1 MKKILITGSS
11 GLIGTNLAIALHKAG
26 ELGITCLDIN
36 PAPVQ
41 LNEICYVLCDVIDYV
56 FPHKYD
62 VIYNLACN
70 ASPVLYQ
77 KDQVHTFNT
86 CVHGLQNLI
95 AQSDPHT
102 VIVHASTS
110 EVYGCAQ
117 VVPQSEEYFGY
128 VHTTGPRSC
137 YDEGKR
143 AAETLAYLYKGSRD
157 IRIARIFNTYGPWSR
172 NNDGRVIP
180 NFIEA
185 ALTNKPIHI
194 YGDGSRTR
202 SFMYV
207 GDLVR
212 ALMALAQADTSLF
225 GPYNV
230 GNPHEVTIL
239 ELVKTIIEM
248 TCSTS
253 HIVYDK
259 DLEDEPMRRCPD
271 VSKIKKDLQWEPKIP
286 LHDGL
291 RTTIDWYRKKL

>member
-1 MKKILITGSS
+1 MKKILVAGSS
-11 GLIGTNLAIALHKAG
+11 GLIGTNLIIALRNAG
-26 ELGITCLDIN
+26 EADITCLDIN

-41 LNEICYVLCDVIDYV
+41 LDGICYVLCDVINYV
-56 FPHKYD
+56 FPHRYD
-62 VIYNLACN
+62 IIYNLACD

-77 KDQVHTFNT
+77 KDSVHTFNT
-86 CVHGLQNLI
+86 CVYGLQNLI
-95 AQSDPHT
+95 TQSDPYT

-117 VVPQSEEYFGY
+117 VVPQSEDYFGY

-185 ALTNKPIHI
+185 ALANKPIHI

-202 SFMYV
+202 SFMYAD
-207 GDLVR
+207 DLVR
-212 ALMALAQADTSLF
+212 ALIALVKADTPLF

-230 GNPHEVTIL
+230 GNPYEITIL
-239 ELVKTIIEM
+239 ELAKTIIEM
-248 TCSTS
+248 TGSTS
-253 HIVYDK
+253 LIVYDR
-259 DLEDEPMRRCPD
+259 DLEDEPVRRCPD
-271 VSKIKKDLQWEPKIP
+271 ISKIKKDLQWEPSTS
-286 LHDGL
+286 LLDGL
-291 RTTIDWYRKKL
+291 CATIDWYRKKL